1 MAHGDPRDQIARLQ
15 ADIEQLAKTLEGCRK
30 PMALSKVAIAA
41 AGFWTLA
48 YLLGAIWSASLSNG
62 QESPPDK

>member
-1 MAHGDPRDQIARLQ
+1 MPTVTRATGSPASKRYRATCQNLGSLSKA
-15 ADIEQLAKTLEGCRK
+15 
-30 PMALSKVAIAA
+30 MALYKVAIAA

-62 QESPPDK
+62 QESPSDK